1 MSTVN
6 STSSLDNPWRVR
18 LSLWWQERA
27 PLARRRM
34 PWAIAAMMVVVI
46 ASQHFALAW
55 VMTESVGASAVL
67 VLKGAPPRKGE
78 LFAFEYQGQ
87 EAGTHRKGELFVKF
101 LAGSPGD
108 LVVRDG
114 RTFSIAGKALG
125 TAKTVSLSGIPLEAA
140 QPGVIPDGF
149 LYAYAPHKDALDSR
163 YALMGLVPQSSV
175 IGRAIKLF

>member
-1 MSTVN
+1 MSLLT
-6 STSSLDNPWRVR
+6 TPSSLDAPWRVR
-18 LSLWWQERA
+18 LSLWWQDRA
-27 PLARRRM
+27 PKARRRM
-34 PWAIAAMMVVVI
+34 PWAIAALMVVVI

-87 EAGTHRKGELFVKF
+87 VAGTHRKGELFVKF
-101 LAGSPGD
+101 LAGVPGD
-108 LVVRDG
+108 QVVREG
-114 RTFSIAGKALG
+114 RTFSINGKALG
-125 TAKTVSLSGIPLEAA
+125 SAKTVSLSGAALEAA
-140 QPGVIPDGF
+140 TPGVIPDGY

>member
-1 MSTVN
+1 MTPAN
-6 STSSLDNPWRVR
+6 SYPSLDAPWRVR
-18 LSLWWQERA
+18 LSLWWQDRA
-27 PLARRRM
+27 PKARRRM
-34 PWAIAAMMVVVI
+34 PWAIGALMVVVI

-67 VLKGAPPRKGE
+67 VLKGEPPRKGE

-87 EAGTHRKGELFVKF
+87 EAGAHRKGELFVKF
-101 LAGSPGD
+101 LAGVPGD

-114 RTFSIAGKALG
+114 RTFSIDGKSLG
-125 TAKTVSLSGIPLEAA
+125 TAKASSLSGAALEAA
-140 QPGVIPDGF
+140 NPGVIPSGY

-163 YALMGLVPQSSV
+163 YALMGLVPRGSV

>member
-1 MSTVN
+1 MSALN
-6 STSSLDNPWRVR
+6 PPSGLDAPWRVR
-18 LSLWWQERA
+18 LSLWWQDRA
-27 PLARRRM
+27 PKARRRM
-34 PWAIAAMMVVVI
+34 PWAIAALMVVVI

-87 EAGTHRKGELFVKF
+87 VAGTHRKGELFVKF
-101 LAGSPGD
+101 LAGAPGD
-108 LVVRDG
+108 EVVRQG
-114 RTFSIAGKALG
+114 RTFSINGKELG
-125 TAKTVSLSGIPLEAA
+125 SAKTVSLSGAALEAA
-140 QPGVIPDGF
+140 EPGVIPEGY